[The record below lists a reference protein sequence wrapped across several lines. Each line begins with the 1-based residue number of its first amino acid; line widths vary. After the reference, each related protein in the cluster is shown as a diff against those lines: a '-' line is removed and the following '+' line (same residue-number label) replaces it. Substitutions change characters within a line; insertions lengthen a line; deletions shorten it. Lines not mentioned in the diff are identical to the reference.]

1 MPMNSMSISQASTVL
16 NSIVQQAGN
25 RIALTPITTP
35 EDFVSVAQ
43 TALQTGYDPII
54 NAISQVWSRTVFAVR
69 DYDKR
74 ILGSLYMDLPRYGN
88 AVRKLSPIARD
99 MIDDDSY
106 LWPVAYDSTQ
116 LNPMGDG
123 DSVDHYTIYKQQVQ
137 QVNFYGTAV
146 YEQAYT
152 IFKDQFDTAFNSMD
166 EFVRFNAMNLTERNN
181 EKTQYEENLARGL
194 QANLIASLI
203 DEADSYRVVHV
214 LTEYN
219 TVTGQT
225 TPLTATTVMQA
236 GNFEAFIRWLYSK
249 VSNIVRLMGERSNM
263 FQTIINNQN
272 VLRHSSPDNI
282 RVAML
287 SPFMDYINS
296 MVLATTYHD
305 DYMKLP
311 KYEAI
316 NFWQSIQN
324 PSTVSMTPV
333 YTDTSGAVATSS
345 AVAQSGVIGVIH
357 DRDALGY
364 TITNPVS
371 AVTPMNAKGL
381 YWTEYYHARFK
392 TIFDN
397 TEKAVVLVLD

>member
-99 MIDDDSY
+99 MINDDSY
-106 LWPVAYDSTQ
+106 LWPVAYDALQSPP
-116 LNPMGDG
+116 LGDG
-123 DSVDHYTIYKQQVQ
+123 ESVDHYTIYKQQVQ

-194 QANLIASLI
+194 QANLIASLL
-203 DEADSYRVVHV
+203 DEADTYRVRHV

-219 TVTGQT
+219 TATGQT

-236 GNFEAFIRWLYSK
+236 GNFEAFIRWLYAQ

-263 FQTIINNQN
+263 FQTIINSQN

-333 YTDTSGAVATSS
+333 YTNTSGAVATSS

-357 DRDALGY
+357 DRDAIGY

>member
-1 MPMNSMSISQASTVL
+1 MSISQASTVL

-25 RIALTPITTP
+25 RQALTPITTP
-35 EDFVSVAQ
+35 EDFIAAAQ

-69 DYDKR
+69 NYDKR
-74 ILGSLYMDLPRYGN
+74 ILGGLYMDLPRYGN

-106 LWPVAYDSTQ
+106 LWPVAYDAGQSPP
-116 LNPMGDG
+116 LGDG
-123 DSVDHYTIYKQQVQ
+123 QSVDHYTIYKQQVQ

-166 EFVRFNAMNLTERNN
+166 EFVRFNAMNLQERAN
-181 EKTQYEENLARGL
+181 EKNQYEENLARGL

-203 DEADSYRVVHV
+203 DEADTYRVRHV

-219 TVTGQT
+219 TATGQS
-225 TPLTATTVMQA
+225 LTSTTVMQA
-236 GNFEAFIRWLYSK
+236 GNFEAFIRWLYAQ
-249 VSNIVRLMGERSNM
+249 VSQIVRLMGERSNM
-263 FQTIINNQN
+263 FQTIINSQT

-305 DYMKLP
+305 SYMKLP
-311 KYEAI
+311 TYEAI

-324 PSTVSMTPV
+324 PSSVSMTPV
-333 YTDTSGAVATSS
+333 YTDTSGSIATSS
-345 AVAQSGVIGVIH
+345 AVAQSAVIGVIH
-357 DRDALGY
+357 DRDAIGY

-397 TEKAVVLVLD
+397 SEKAVVLILD

>member
-1 MPMNSMSISQASTVL
+1 MAMNSMSISQASTVL

-25 RIALTPITTP
+25 RQALTPITTP
-35 EDFVSVAQ
+35 EDFIAAAQ

-69 DYDKR
+69 NYDKR
-74 ILGSLYMDLPRYGN
+74 ILGGLYMDLPRYGN

-106 LWPVAYDSTQ
+106 LWPVAYDAGQSPP
-116 LNPMGDG
+116 LGDG
-123 DSVDHYTIYKQQVQ
+123 QSVDHYTIYKQQVQ

-166 EFVRFNAMNLTERNN
+166 EFVRFNAMNLQERAN
-181 EKTQYEENLARGL
+181 EKNQYEENLARGL

-203 DEADSYRVVHV
+203 DEADSYRVRHV

-219 TVTGQT
+219 TATGQS
-225 TPLTATTVMQA
+225 LTNTTVMQA
-236 GNFEAFIRWLYSK
+236 GNFEAFIRWLYAQISQ
-249 VSNIVRLMGERSNM
+249 IVRLMGERSNM
-263 FQTIINNQN
+263 FQTIINSQT

-305 DYMKLP
+305 SYMKLP
-311 KYEAI
+311 TYEAI

-324 PSTVSMTPV
+324 PSSVSMTPV
-333 YTDTSGAVATSS
+333 YTDTSGSIATSS
-345 AVAQSGVIGVIH
+345 AVAQSAVIGVIH
-357 DRDALGY
+357 DRDAIGY

-397 TEKAVVLVLD
+397 SEKAVVLILD

>member
-1 MPMNSMSISQASTVL
+1 MNSMTISQASTVL

-116 LNPMGDG
+116 LNPLGDG
-123 DSVDHYTIYKQQVQ
+123 VSVDHYTIYKQQVQ

-152 IFKDQFDTAFNSMD
+152 IFKDQFDTAFKSMD

-181 EKTQYEENLARGL
+181 DKTQYEENLARGL

-203 DEADSYRVVHV
+203 DEGDTYRVVHL

-236 GNFEAFIRWLYSK
+236 GNFEAFIRWMYSK

-296 MVLATTYHD
+296 MVLATTFHD

-311 KYEAI
+311 VYEAI

-357 DRDALGY
+357 DRDAIGY

-381 YWTEYYHARFK
+381 YWTTYYHARFK

>member
-1 MPMNSMSISQASTVL
+1 MPMNDMTISQASTVL

-43 TALQTGYDPII
+43 TALKTGYDPII

-99 MIDDDSY
+99 MINDDSY

-116 LNPMGDG
+116 TPPMGDG
-123 DSVDHYTIYKQQVQ
+123 QSVDHYTIYKQQVQ

-152 IFKDQFDTAFNSMD
+152 IFKDQLDTAFGSMD

-194 QANLIASLI
+194 QANLIASLL
-203 DEADSYRVVHV
+203 DEGDTYRVVHV

-225 TPLTATTVMQA
+225 TPLTSTTVMQA

-263 FQTIINNQN
+263 FQTVINGQN

-305 DYMKLP
+305 EYMKLP
-311 KYEAI
+311 TYEAI
-316 NFWQSIQN
+316 NFWQSIRN
-324 PSTVSMTPV
+324 PSSVSMTPT
-333 YTDTSGAVATSS
+333 YTDTTGAVATAT
-345 AVAQSGVIGVIH
+345 AVAQTNVIGVIH
-357 DRDALGY
+357 DRDAIGY

-381 YWTEYYHARFK
+381 YWDTYYHARFK
-392 TIFDN
+392 TVFDN
-397 TEKAVVLVLD
+397 SEKAVVLVLD

>member
-1 MPMNSMSISQASTVL
+1 MNSMTISQASTVL

-181 EKTQYEENLARGL
+181 DKTQYEENLARGL

-203 DEADSYRVVHV
+203 DEDDAYRVVHL

-236 GNFEAFIRWLYSK
+236 GNFEAFIRWMYSK

-296 MVLATTYHD
+296 MVLATTFHD

-311 KYEAI
+311 VYEAI

-357 DRDALGY
+357 DRDAIGY

-381 YWTEYYHARFK
+381 YWTTYYHARFK

>member
-1 MPMNSMSISQASTVL
+1 MPMNDMTISQASTVL

-25 RIALTPITTP
+25 RIVLTPITTP

-43 TALQTGYDPII
+43 TALKTGYDPII

-99 MIDDDSY
+99 MINDDSY

-116 LNPMGDG
+116 TPPMGDG
-123 DSVDHYTIYKQQVQ
+123 QSVDHYTIYKQQVQ

-152 IFKDQFDTAFNSMD
+152 IFKDQFDTAFGSMD

-203 DEADSYRVVHV
+203 DEADTYRVVHL

-249 VSNIVRLMGERSNM
+249 VANIVRLMGERSNM
-263 FQTIINNQN
+263 FQTIINSQN

-311 KYEAI
+311 TYEAI

-333 YTDTSGAVATSS
+333 YTDSTGAVASSS
-345 AVAQSGVIGVIH
+345 AVAQTGVIGVIH
-357 DRDALGY
+357 DRDAIGY

-371 AVTPMNAKGL
+371 AVTPLNAKGL
-381 YWTEYYHARFK
+381 YWDEYYHARFK
-392 TIFDN
+392 TVYDN

>member
-1 MPMNSMSISQASTVL
+1 MAMNTMSISQASTVL

-35 EDFVSVAQ
+35 QDFISVAK
-43 TALQTGYDPII
+43 TALETGYDPII

-106 LWPVAYDSTQ
+106 LWPVAYDAGQTPP
-116 LNPMGDG
+116 LGDG
-123 DSVDHYTIYKQQVQ
+123 QSVDHYTIYKQQVQ

-152 IFKDQFDTAFNSMD
+152 IFKDQFDTAFSSMD

-203 DEADSYRVVHV
+203 DEADTYRVRHV

-219 TVTGQT
+219 TACGFV
-225 TPLTATTVMQA
+225 TPLDAQTVMQP
-236 GNFEAFIRWLYSK
+236 GNFEGFVRWLYAEI
-249 VSNIVRLMGERSNM
+249 SNIVRLMGERSNM
-263 FQTIINNQN
+263 FQTIINSQN
-272 VLRHSSPDNI
+272 VLRHSSPENI
-282 RVAML
+282 RVAIL

-296 MVLATTYHD
+296 MVLATTFHN

-311 KYEAI
+311 VYEAI

-324 PSTVSMTPV
+324 PSSVSMTPV
-333 YTDTSGAVATSS
+333 YTGTTGAVASSS
-345 AVAQSGVIGVIH
+345 AVAQTGVIGVIH
-357 DRDALGY
+357 DRDAIGY

-371 AVTPMNAKGL
+371 AVTPLNAKGL
-381 YWTEYYHARFK
+381 YWDEYYHARFK
-392 TIFDN
+392 TVYDN

>member
-1 MPMNSMSISQASTVL
+1 MTTEQIYTVVNGAAAQALGTGAIAAVDTASFVSLGNSVLSSSVNTEAFLNTLAQRIGRTIISYREYKNKFRDMVL
-16 NSIVQQAGN
+16 NDFEYGAILQKIKVAMPSAEEDESYG
-25 RIALTPITTP
+25 LT
-35 EDFVSVAQ
+35 
-43 TALQTGYDPII
+43 
-54 NAISQVWSRTVFAVR
+54 
-69 DYDKR
+69 
-74 ILGSLYMDLPRYGN
+74 
-88 AVRKLSPIARD
+88 
-99 MIDDDSY
+99 
-106 LWPVAYDSTQ
+106 
-116 LNPMGDG
+116 DG
-123 DSVDHYTIYKQQVQ
+123 QSVDHYTIYKQQVQ

-152 IFKDQFDTAFNSMD
+152 IFKDQFDTAFGSMD

-203 DEADSYRVVHV
+203 DEDDQYRVVHV

-236 GNFEAFIRWLYSK
+236 GNFEAFIRWMYSK
-249 VSNIVRLMGERSNM
+249 ISNIVRLMGERSNM
-263 FQTIINNQN
+263 FQTIINSQN

-305 DYMKLP
+305 SYMKLP
-311 KYEAI
+311 TYEAI
-316 NFWQSIQN
+316 SFWQSIQN

-333 YTDTSGAVATSS
+333 YTDSTGAVASSS

-357 DRDALGY
+357 DRDAIGY

-371 AVTPMNAKGL
+371 AVTPLNAKGL
-381 YWTEYYHARFK
+381 YWDEYYHARFK
-392 TIFDN
+392 TVFDN

>member
-1 MPMNSMSISQASTVL
+1 MNDMTISQASTVL

-35 EDFVSVAQ
+35 QDFVSVAQ
-43 TALQTGYDPII
+43 TALKTGYDPII
-54 NAISQVWSRTVFAVR
+54 NAISQVWSRTVFSVR

-106 LWPVAYDSTQ
+106 LWPVAYDALQ
-116 LNPMGDG
+116 NPPLGDG
-123 DSVDHYTIYKQQVQ
+123 QSVDHYTIYKQQVQ
-137 QVNFYGTAV
+137 QVNFYGTAT

-152 IFKDQFDTAFNSMD
+152 IFKDQFDTAFNSLD

-203 DEADSYRVVHV
+203 DEGDTYRVRHV

-219 TVTGQT
+219 AATGLS
-225 TPLTATTVMQA
+225 LTATTVMQP
-236 GNFEAFIRWLYSK
+236 GNFEGFIRWLYAQ
-249 VSNIVRLMGERSNM
+249 VSNIVRMMGERSNM
-263 FQTIINNQN
+263 FQTVINSQN

-311 KYEAI
+311 TYEAI
-316 NFWQSIQN
+316 SFWQSIRN
-324 PSTVSMTPV
+324 PSSVSMTPV
-333 YTDTSGAVATSS
+333 YTDTTGAVASSS
-345 AVAQSGVIGVIH
+345 AVAQTGVLGVIH
-357 DRDALGY
+357 DRDAIGY

-381 YWTEYYHARFK
+381 YWDEYYHARFK
-392 TIFDN
+392 TVFDN